1 MTDRRTLIPAA
12 LVLTLPGLAA
22 SLRLFPVGPATLMLV
37 SALTIIAAGIL
48 MLRVAETTQGTPR
61 KLALVAVAVAV
72 LLPEYSVDAH
82 FAWVSAYPDSLG
94 QTSLML
100 AATTGSNRLLMGFG
114 LPVIILLFL
123 FKNRKNRSYPNPE
136 QGFGV
141 QIVLLFMATLYA
153 FVIYIKGAITVLDTF
168 ALFALFGVFVWKGS
182 WQGRADSHRATKPTP
197 AAIETPPSGAKRIV
211 GAFLVIYAALSI
223 YLVAGAFASSFLVSG
238 QRMGIEP
245 TVMVQWLLPVASKA
259 PWLILAAMLVL
270 RANATLAITSLL
282 TSQMGLWTLLLGALP
297 IVTLIS
303 GLTLGNAEA
312 LTLDDHQRM
321 EILLTATQSLF
332 VVAVLSGLKVS
343 WRSALGM
350 LALFLMQSLLSAFQ
364 ADKDATLV
372 QGLFSM
378 IYLSAAIAIIIGD
391 RARLRVL
398 TGVIP
403 INMGGLR
410 SRPNARVDRAEL

>member
-1 MTDRRTLIPAA
+1 MTDRRILIPAA
-12 LVLTLPGLAA
+12 FALTLPGLAA
-22 SLRLFPVGPATLMLV
+22 SFRLFPVGPATLMLV
-37 SALTIIAAGIL
+37 SGLTIMAAGIL
-48 MLRVAETTQGTPR
+48 MLRVAQTTQGTPR
-61 KLALVAVAVAV
+61 KLALVAIAVAV

-123 FKNRKNRSYPNPE
+123 FKNRKNRSYSNPE

-153 FVIYIKGAITVLDTF
+153 FIIYIKGAITVLDAF

-182 WQGRADSHRATKPTP
+182 WKGRADSHSATKPLP
-197 AAIETPPSGAKRIV
+197 AVTETPSSGAKRIV

-223 YLVAGAFASSFLVSG
+223 YVVAGAFASSFLVSG
-238 QRMGIEP
+238 QRMGVEP
-245 TVMVQWLLPVASKA
+245 VVMVQWMLPVVTNA
-259 PWLILAAMLVL
+259 PLLILAAMLVL
-270 RANATLAITSLL
+270 RANVTLAITSLL

-303 GLTLGNAEA
+303 GLTLGDAEA
-312 LTLDDHQRM
+312 LTLTDHQRM

-350 LALFLMQSLLSAFQ
+350 LALFLAQSLLSAFQ
-364 ADKDATLV
+364 PDKDATLV
-372 QGLFSM
+372 QGLFSV
-378 IYLSAAIAIIIGD
+378 IYLSTAIAIIIGD
-391 RARLRVL
+391 RARLSVL

-403 INMGGLR
+403 INMGRLH
-410 SRPNARVDRAEL
+410 SRPNARVDGAEL

>member
-1 MTDRRTLIPAA
+1 MTDRRFLIPAA
-12 LVLTLPGLAA
+12 FALTLPGLAA
-22 SLRLFPVGPATLMLV
+22 SFRLFPVGLATLMLV
-37 SALTIIAAGIL
+37 SGLTIMAAGIL
-48 MLRVAETTQGTPR
+48 MLRVAQTTQGTPR

-82 FAWVSAYPDSLG
+82 FAWMSAYPDSLG

-123 FKNRKNRSYPNPE
+123 FKNRKNRSYSNPE

-153 FVIYIKGAITVLDTF
+153 FIIYIKGAITVLDAF

-182 WQGRADSHRATKPTP
+182 WKGRADSHSATKPLP
-197 AAIETPPSGAKRIV
+197 AVTETPSSGAKRIV

-223 YLVAGAFASSFLVSG
+223 YVVAGAFASSFLVSG
-238 QRMGIEP
+238 QRMGVGP
-245 TVMVQWLLPVASKA
+245 VVMVQWMLPVVTNA
-259 PWLILAAMLVL
+259 PLLILAAMLVL

-303 GLTLGNAEA
+303 GLTLGDAEA
-312 LTLDDHQRM
+312 LTLTDHQRM

-332 VVAVLSGLKVS
+332 VVAVLSGLKVT

-350 LALFLMQSLLSAFQ
+350 LALFLAQSLLSAFQ
-364 ADKDATLV
+364 PDKDATLV
-372 QGLFSM
+372 QGLFSV
-378 IYLSAAIAIIIGD
+378 IYLSTAIAIIIGD

-403 INMGGLR
+403 INMGRLH
-410 SRPNARVDRAEL
+410 SRPNARVDGAEL